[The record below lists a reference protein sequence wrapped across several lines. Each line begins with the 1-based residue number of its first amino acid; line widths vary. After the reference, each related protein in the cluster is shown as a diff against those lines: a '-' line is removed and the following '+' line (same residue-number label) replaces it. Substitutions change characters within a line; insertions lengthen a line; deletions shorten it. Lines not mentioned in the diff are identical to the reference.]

1 MKKRFSIIAAAM
13 FALAAQQAS
22 AQQLQSAYFLDGYS
36 YAHQLNPA
44 HDMSHSSY
52 FGFPFITLGNLN
64 MGVNGNVGVGD
75 VLYSRNGKLVTYLHP
90 SVGIDEALGNFNDN
104 NKFQFNLFTSLIS
117 FGFHK
122 WGGYNTFD
130 LNLRSNFGF
139 NAPYGLF
146 ELTKN
151 LQNKNYDISK
161 FGGYG
166 QAYAEVAIG
175 HSREVYEGV
184 RAGLRAK
191 VLVGL
196 ARVDAEFNKLSLDLQ
211 DESKWM
217 VEADAT
223 INAHVKGLTWGAP
236 KVEEYEDPAKG
247 TYETIDFD
255 NIDFEGSKGVAGM
268 GLAFDLGGEV
278 DFGKLDLVENLHAG
292 LAVRDLGFLKWK
304 EGISAK
310 NNGDPFEFDGFNNI
324 MVDDEH
330 GEDFD
335 DMSDDLTDRLTDLYR
350 LKDTGAAS
358 GRTTGLGTTLTLSAS
373 YDLPYYD
380 KLSFGFTYNQRI
392 QKTYG
397 WHEERIYATVKPTK
411 WFEASVNGGVG
422 TFGPMWGWVINFCP
436 TGFNFFIGM
445 DHVVGKMAKQGVPLN
460 SNANFSLGIA
470 FPLGK
475 YVK

>member
-1 MKKRFSIIAAAM
+1 ME
-13 FALAAQQAS
+13 
-22 AQQLQSAYFLDGYS
+22 
-36 YAHQLNPA
+36 
-44 HDMSHSSY
+44 
-52 FGFPFITLGNLN
+52 
-64 MGVNGNVGVGD
+64 
-75 VLYSRNGKLVTYLHP
+75 
-90 SVGIDEALGNFNDN
+90 EALGNFHNN
-104 NKFQFNLFTSLIS
+104 NKIQMDFTTSIFS
-117 FGFHK
+117 FGIHK
-122 WGGYNTFD
+122 WKGFNT
-130 LNLRSNFGF
+130 LEVNLRMNGGF
-139 NAPYGLF
+139 NAPYDMF
-146 ELTKN
+146 ELTKD
-151 LQNKNYDISK
+151 LQNRNYNLSA
-161 FGGYG
+161 FGANA
-166 QAYAEVAIG
+166 QAYAEVAGG
-175 HSREVYEGV
+175 HSREVYKGI
-184 RAGLRAK
+184 RAGAK
-191 VLVGL
+191 LKFLVG
-196 ARVDAEFNKLSLDLQ
+196 AGRVDAQFTELRLDLQ
-211 DESKWM
+211 DENRWM
-217 VEADAT
+217 AT
-223 INAHVKGLTWGAP
+223 ANATVNAHVKGLTWGEM
-236 KVEEYEDPAKG
+236 KVEEYENGG

-255 NIDFEGSKGVAGM
+255 NVDIDGAKGIAGVGM
-268 GLAFDLGGEV
+268 ALDLGAEA

>member
-1 MKKRFSIIAAAM
+1 MKKSFSLIAASLL
-13 FALAAQQAS
+13 FFAAQQAS

-36 YAHQLNPA
+36 PTHQLNPA
-44 HDMSHSSY
+44 NDISHSSY
-52 FGFPFITLGNLN
+52 FAFPVLGNLN
-64 MGVNGNVGVGD
+64 LGVNGNIGLSD
-75 VLYSRNGKLVTYLHP
+75 VLYKHNGKLVTYLHP
-90 SVGIDEALGNFNDN
+90 EVSVNEALSHFNDN
-104 NKFQFNLFTSLIS
+104 NKIQFNIS
-117 FGFHK
+117 TAVIAFGFHK

-130 LNLRSNFGF
+130 LNVRTNFGF

-146 ELTKN
+146 DLTKN
-151 LQNKNYDISK
+151 LQNKNYEISK
-161 FGGYG
+161 FGGYA
-166 QAYAEVAIG
+166 QAYAEIAFG

-184 RAGLRAK
+184 RAGARAK
-191 VLVGL
+191 LLFGL
-196 ARVDAEFNKLSLDLQ
+196 ARIDAEFNELTLDLK

-217 VEADAT
+217 ATADAT

-236 KVEEYEDPAKG
+236 KKEDYNDPSKG
-247 TYETIDFD
+247 QYETIDFD
-255 NIDFEGSKGVAGM
+255 NLDLGSAGLAGM

-278 DFGKLDLVENLHAG
+278 DFGKLDLVPNLHAG
-292 LAVRDLGFLKWK
+292 LAIRDLGFIKWK

-310 NNGDPFEFDGFNNI
+310 NNGTPFEFDGFNDI

-330 GEDFD
+330 GTDFD
-335 DMSDDLTDRLTDLYR
+335 DQSDDLADRLTDLYN
-350 LKDTGAAS
+350 LQDAGVTS
-358 GRTTGLGTTLTLSAS
+358 GRTTGLGTTLTLSAE
-373 YDLPYYD
+373 YNLPYYD
-380 KLSFGFTYNQRI
+380 KLSFGLTYNQRI

-397 WHEERIYATVKPTK
+397 WHEERVYATVKPVK

-422 TFGPMWGWVINFCP
+422 TFGPTWGWVINFCP

-445 DHVVGKMAKQGVPLN
+445 DHLLGKMAKQGVPLN